1 MSERIQLIRGGNRN
15 EEIVILRD
23 HWSKNLIIE
32 DYRSQT
38 SHSQKRIPNMERKK
52 TRRNPVVLTQ
62 ALCGLIVLAT

>member
-1 MSERIQLIRGGNRN
+1 MSEKNSVDKGGNRN

-38 SHSQKRIPNMERKK
+38 SHCQKRIPNMERKK
-52 TRRNPVVLTQ
+52 TRRNPVVLTK
-62 ALCGLIVLAT
+62 A